1 MPEIITVSKIVL
13 PHKCPQTELKNFA
26 RETFSGKIN
35 DIERLLE
42 SFDNAMIDSRNM
54 CVPIDYFHA
63 HKTFKQKNDLFIELS
78 LKYSIQAIEQSLE
91 RSGTDKKEITDII
104 FISSTGIS
112 TPSIDAL
119 IINEMRLNP
128 NVNRYPVW
136 GLGCAG
142 GVSGIAKANTISKAN
157 PKALVAVVS
166 AELCS
171 LTFIRDDISKSNFIA
186 TGLFSDGIAAVLIK
200 GDEFLNAGSYKLK
213 LNIIDSQSKLYY
225 DSLDVMGWEIL
236 DEGFKVVFSKD
247 IPNIV
252 NKNVKG
258 DIYSFL
264 SKHNL
269 AISDI
274 KNYVTHPGGIKVIN
288 AYIDALKIDPG
299 FMNNTREV
307 LKDYGNMSSATV
319 LYVLDRFIENG
330 FENGKALMMSLGP
343 GFSSEMVL
351 LEAITNY

>member
-1 MPEIITVSKIVL
+1 MPEIISVSKIVL
-13 PHKCPQTELKNFA
+13 PHICPQSELKNFA
-26 RETFSGKIN
+26 RETFSGKFH

-42 SFDNAMIDSRNM
+42 SFDNAKIDYRNM
-54 CVPIDYFHA
+54 CMPVEYFMSN
-63 HKTFKQKNDLFIELS
+63 KTFKQKNELFIEMS
-78 LKYSIQAIEQSLE
+78 LKYSILAIEQSLE
-91 RSGTDKKEITDII
+91 KAGINKKEITDLI
-104 FISSTGIS
+104 FITSTGIS

-119 IINEMRLNP
+119 IINKMKLNP
-128 NVNRYPVW
+128 NINRYPVW

-142 GVSGIAKANTISKAN
+142 GVSGIAKANMIAKAD
-157 PKALVAVVS
+157 PGALVAVVS

-186 TGLFSDGIAAVLIK
+186 TGLFSDGIASVLIK
-200 GDEFLNAGSYKLK
+200 GDRNKNVNVNKFNLK
-213 LNIIDSQSKLYY
+213 IIDSQSKLYY
-225 DSLDVMGWEIL
+225 DTLDVMGWEVL

-252 NKNVKG
+252 NQNVKE

-269 AISDI
+269 SISEI
-274 KNYVTHPGGIKVIN
+274 KNYVTHPGGLKVIN
-288 AYIDALKIDPG
+288 AYIDALNIDPVL
-299 FMNNTREV
+299 MNNTREV
-307 LKDYGNMSSATV
+307 LKDFGNMSSATV

-330 FENGKALMMSLGP
+330 FEEGKSLMMSLGP

-351 LEAITNY
+351 LEASSN